1 MKLDVVSVGT
11 CNMDFILKVPQFVE
25 LDGEMYIEEVKKI
38 PGGSALNFAIKT
50 SLNGLNSGIIAK
62 IGNDYH
68 GEIIIDK
75 LSKRGIET
83 SRIEKIDDS
92 TGMAFISVDGSGK
105 RSIYSFMGANEKL
118 NLSKDDLEY
127 IKSAEMIYLGGT
139 YWEVAYAA
147 ARHSNKLCFAPGALL
162 STFGLDKL
170 EPVLA
175 NTDILFL
182 NEKEVKILTGL
193 ELSKGI
199 DLLIENGISLVVIT
213 LGDKGSILH
222 NKKEIIKCP
231 AKIVP
236 VMDTTGAGDA
246 FAAGFIS
253 QCFKKKSLNSCLKFA
268 TSSAAECI
276 GKLGGI

>member
-1 MKLDVVSVGT
+1 
-11 CNMDFILKVPQFVE
+11 MDFILKVPHFVE

-68 GEIIIDK
+68 GEIILDE
-75 LSKRGIET
+75 LSKKNIET
-83 SRIEKIDDS
+83 SRIEKIDNS
-92 TGMAFISVDGSGK
+92 TGMAFISVDGTGK
-105 RSIYSFMGANEKL
+105 RSIYSFMGANEEL
-118 NLSKDDLEY
+118 NLSKDDFEY
-127 IKSAEMIYLGGT
+127 INSAAITHLSGT

-147 ARHSNKLCFAPGALL
+147 AKHSNTLSFAPGALL

-193 ELSKGI
+193 ELNKGVDI
-199 DLLIENGISLVVIT
+199 LIENDIPLVVIT
-213 LGDKGSILH
+213 LGDKGSILYSQ
-222 NKKEIIKCP
+222 KEIIKCP
-231 AKIVP
+231 AKPIP
-236 VMDTTGAGDA
+236 VLDTTGAGDA

-253 QCFKKKSLNSCLKFA
+253 QWLKKQSLNSCLKFA
-268 TSSAAECI
+268 TSSAADCI